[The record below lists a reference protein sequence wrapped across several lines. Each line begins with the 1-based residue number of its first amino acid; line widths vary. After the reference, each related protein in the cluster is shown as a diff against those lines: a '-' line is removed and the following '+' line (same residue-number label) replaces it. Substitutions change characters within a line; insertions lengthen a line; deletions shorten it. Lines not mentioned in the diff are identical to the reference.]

1 MSQQKRNESPKTV
14 GWNESALYV
23 HTGVV
28 VHYGDYRGGGD
39 RRKIYTILIIQG
51 HYKRRRSAK
60 VYPFELKWTLRMRWW
75 LQN

>member
-28 VHYGDYRGGGD
+28 VHYGDYRGGGGTEE
-39 RRKIYTILIIQG
+39 KFT
-51 HYKRRRSAK
+51 
-60 VYPFELKWTLRMRWW
+60 PF
-75 LQN
+75 